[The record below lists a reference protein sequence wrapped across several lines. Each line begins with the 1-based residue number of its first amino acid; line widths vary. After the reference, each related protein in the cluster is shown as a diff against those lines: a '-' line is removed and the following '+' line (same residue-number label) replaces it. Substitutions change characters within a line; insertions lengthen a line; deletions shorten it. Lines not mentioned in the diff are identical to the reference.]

1 MECRNIQEKLS
12 AYIDEILSPQ
22 EKVTVD
28 EHLKSCGECATALA
42 DLKKTVERVRNLES
56 LEPPAWMTQK
66 IMARVRAEAQPRKGL
81 FQRLFFPLHI
91 KLPVGAIATIAIAL
105 TTLYVFRTIEP
116 EIKLAKVPTE
126 EAAPQV
132 PEKEQQPPLKHA
144 EEKDVTP
151 PTHPLD
157 KGRNQEGLYLKR
169 GKAGPVEEKP
179 VPSKPAEQPVPLREP
194 EAVGDR
200 LEAPKAPEPMKQAEL
215 SQEQRTSGPASG
227 KDVSTPSVGALS
239 KEEAKR
245 EAAPAVPRMKAMA
258 EERKEG
264 IPVTVHVKDVGSAQ
278 KEIERHISELGGKV
292 VKKES
297 YENRYILTAEIDSG
311 KLKGFLERLKAVGRV
326 KDERVA
332 FEGTRGE
339 VGIRIEIA
347 KEPEQQ

>member
-132 PEKEQQPPLKHA
+132 PEKEQQLTQRDAEAEKIPPMFSPLEKGGEGGLK
-144 EEKDVTP
+144 ET
-151 PTHPLD
+151 
-157 KGRNQEGLYLKR
+157 KR
-169 GKAGPVEEKP
+169 VSP
-179 VPSKPAEQPVPLREP
+179 KPAEQPVPSKKPEPVRE
-194 EAVGDR
+194 V
-200 LEAPKAPEPMKQAEL
+200 PKAPEPMKQAEL
-215 SQEQRTSGPASG
+215 SQEQRAAAPSSG
-227 KDVSTPSVGALS
+227 KDVSTPSVGALA
-239 KEEAKR
+239 KEEVKG
-245 EAAPAVPRMKAMA
+245 EAAPAAPKMKVMA
-258 EERKEG
+258 EERKES
-264 IPVTVHVKDVGSAQ
+264 IRVTVHVKDVGSEQ
-278 KEIERHISELGGKV
+278 KEIERHISELGGRV

-297 YENRYILTAEIDSG
+297 YESKDILTVEIDSD
-311 KLKGFLERLKAVGRV
+311 KLKEFFKRLKSVGQV
-326 KDERVA
+326 KEKDVDLD
-332 FEGTRGE
+332 GTKGV
-339 VGIRIEIA
+339 VGLRIEIV
-347 KEPEQQ
+347 KNPHSD